1 MNTRSKWIIETW
13 RLTLVRASLKLGA
26 PAITKVQEKKKREGR
41 GGTWTSTKSMLL
53 TRCAAGQQRRCADA
67 AVPSSSC
74 IRVCVCVC
82 AVPAATFLPVRF
94 VSIVLTLS
102 LFTHTHS
109 LSHCMYVSLSRSL
122 SVLGR
127 PIESGVVPDA
137 AAAAA
142 HAQLKLLNPHKQ
154 TKKKKLN
161 FKQFFS
167 FRFKRLF
174 PIGVR
179 SAMRPG
185 SSRRSRRLS
194 WSWIRSSGSP
204 EPKKRLKKTF

>member
-1 MNTRSKWIIETW
+1 MNTRSKWIIDTET
-13 RLTLVRASLKLGA
+13 RRHTLVRASLKLGA

-41 GGTWTSTKSMLL
+41 GGSWTSTKSMLL

-67 AVPSSSC
+67 AVLQCRRRRAS
-74 IRVCVCVC
+74 VCVCVQC
-82 AVPAATFLPVRF
+82 QQQRFYLF
-94 VSIVLTLS
+94 VSFQLYSLSLS

-109 LSHCMYVSLSRSL
+109 LSLYVRISLSLSRSL

-154 TKKKKLN
+154 TKKEETE
-161 FKQFFS
+161 FQTIF
-167 FRFKRLF
+167 
-174 PIGVR
+174 
-179 SAMRPG
+179 
-185 SSRRSRRLS
+185 
-194 WSWIRSSGSP
+194 
-204 EPKKRLKKTF
+204 